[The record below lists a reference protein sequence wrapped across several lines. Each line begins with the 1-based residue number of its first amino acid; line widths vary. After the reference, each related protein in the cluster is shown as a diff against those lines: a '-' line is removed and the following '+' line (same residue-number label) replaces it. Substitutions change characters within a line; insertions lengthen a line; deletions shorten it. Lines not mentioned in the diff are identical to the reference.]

1 MTSKYYQKHKE
12 KLQKETCE
20 KNQNLSGEQKDKR
33 QKRPEKH
40 KNVLLKK
47 KKKKNISIVANVIKK
62 FLRSKRT
69 NQLSIE
75 EIAI

>member
-12 KLQKETCE
+12 KLQKETYE

-33 QKRPEKH
+33 QTRPEKH